1 MLNQFEKSFKSGL
14 LELLYLDPNLG
25 AIARGLGMPVIDNT
39 ISTAGLRWDKR
50 EKKIVFAV
58 NEEFLENSDEE
69 MIASVILHETEHLI
83 FDHVSERI
91 EDFFPDKKIL
101 HMAQECINNDIID
114 TIYQLPLP
122 DDAITGR
129 ELLHKDCTSM
139 STKQVYDL
147 LVQQL
152 PPQEGEGDGDS
163 ESQKGQKGP
172 KGQGGKDQPGGNNGE
187 SDDGDSESQKGQK
200 GPKGQG
206 GGQPGGNNGE
216 SDDDEGNGEGDE
228 SDDKDDQKQQSKG
241 GCGGIQVDDED
252 VFDVEDYLKD
262 LVDKTAKEKNMTAD
276 ELMDEIN
283 NTKGGGYSP
292 TGEKIGEHRAPSP
305 TRMNWNQ
312 LLAKINPKVLEA
324 GKKTK
329 VKYDW
334 TKQNRRMISVYPQAI
349 IPKIKTKDPKAS
361 DKGDSL
367 PVLVIA
373 LDLSG
378 SIPSSLVKMLQGL
391 LEDIPGKLIKAYP
404 CTWGSNLYPYV
415 PGGILGSGG
424 TDIDNVSEYVQKIK
438 DETKTNPYVLVIT
451 DGEFYYDFKRPGKD
465 WYFMAI
471 DDSSYKGYCKTHA
484 KDEDHLYHVRDF
496 KV

>member
-1 MLNQFEKSFKSGL
+1 MLNQFERSFKDGL

-114 TIYQLPLP
+114 NIYQLPLP

-172 KGQGGKDQPGGNNGE
+172 KGQGGGK
-187 SDDGDSESQKGQK
+187 
-200 GPKGQG
+200 
-206 GGQPGGNNGE
+206 GQPGGNNGE
-216 SDDDEGNGEGDE
+216 PDDGEGNGEGDE
-228 SDDKDDQKQQSKG
+228 SEDEDDQKQQSKG

-283 NTKGGGYSP
+283 NTKSGGYSP

-361 DKGDSL
+361 DKGDSI

-378 SIPSSLVKMLQGL
+378 SIPRNLVKMLQGL
-391 LEDIPGKLIKAYP
+391 LEDIPEKLIKAYP
-404 CTWGSNLYPYV
+404 CTWGSYLTPYV
-415 PGGILGSGG
+415 PGGPLDGGG
-424 TDIDNVSEYVQKIK
+424 TDITKVSDYVQKIK
-438 DETKTNPYVLVIT
+438 DETNTNPYVLVIT
-451 DGEFYYDFKRPGKD
+451 DGEFDYNFKRPGKD

-471 DDSSYKGYCKTHA
+471 DDNSYRGYCKTHA